1 MREERLDLGGKQ
13 EVIAALG
20 VKERSNA
27 EAIAREKQRTR
38 TRVPDRERPLAV
50 ELPHGVRAQF
60 LVQVQD
66 DFCIGYACEVVP
78 AGEQFLAKLEVVEDF
93 AVELNPEGAVLV
105 GRRLSAATNV
115 DHAQTGVGEPSG
127 GFDVLT

>member
-1 MREERLDLGGKQ
+1 MSGGQLVDPLEDRSRRQRRPEGEDVVEAERIDFALDAGMREERLDLGGKQ
-13 EVIAALG
+13 EVIAALR

-66 DFCIGYACEVVP
+66 DFC
-78 AGEQFLAKLEVVEDF
+78 
-93 AVELNPEGAVLV
+93 
-105 GRRLSAATNV
+105 
-115 DHAQTGVGEPSG
+115 
-127 GFDVLT
+127 